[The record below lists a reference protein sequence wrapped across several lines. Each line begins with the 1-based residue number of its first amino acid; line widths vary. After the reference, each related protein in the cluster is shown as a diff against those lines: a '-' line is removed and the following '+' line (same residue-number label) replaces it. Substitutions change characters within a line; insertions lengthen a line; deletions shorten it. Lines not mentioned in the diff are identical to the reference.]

1 MLQTCRHDREDILG
15 LVGEAGVVFLSSVC
29 ETRDVVSVHADATVQ
44 CRTASCILPSI
55 LGSARV
61 IDGDGDMQ
69 QTRRNQSML
78 LHRA

>member
-1 MLQTCRHDREDILG
+1 MGKCAANLSHDREDILG

-55 LGSARV
+55 FG
-61 IDGDGDMQ
+61 
-69 QTRRNQSML
+69 
-78 LHRA
+78 